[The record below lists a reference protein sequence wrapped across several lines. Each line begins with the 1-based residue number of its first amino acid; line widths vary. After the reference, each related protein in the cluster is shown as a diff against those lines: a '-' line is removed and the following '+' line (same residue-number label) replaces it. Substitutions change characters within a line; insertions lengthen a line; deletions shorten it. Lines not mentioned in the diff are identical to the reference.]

1 MNSFQIELVDVPTKK
16 PRITAVVDEEMQQY
30 LEEWANEEERTLS
43 NLVVVI
49 LKQAIEARKQAK
61 ASESK

>member
-1 MNSFQIELVDVPTKK
+1 MSAFIIELIDVPSKK
-16 PRITAVVDEEMQQY
+16 PRIAAVVDEEIQQY

-61 ASESK
+61 TGKSK

>member
-1 MNSFQIELVDVPTKK
+1 MNASHIELMDVPSKK
-16 PRITAVVDEEMQQY
+16 PRIAAVVDEEIHQY

-49 LKQAIEARKQAK
+49 LKQAIEARKQAQAGK
-61 ASESK
+61 KK